1 MLIVTMDSGPNIKLD
16 PAAKACL
23 ESPDIK
29 LWHAKWRAVKPP
41 EHAVSTVTLGP
52 LRSNENDIRF
62 AMLDRENPEFVHWYA
77 GTVSGSLQS
86 ISV

>member
-16 PAAKACL
+16 PAAIACL
-23 ESPDIK
+23 ESPEIK
-29 LWHAKWRAVKPP
+29 LWQARWRAVKPP

-52 LRSNENDIRF
+52 LRSNEKDMRLAIF
-62 AMLDRENPEFVHWYA
+62 DLENPELVHWYA

-86 ISV
+86 MSV